1 MFSAACANAL
11 HRTFYSKY
19 IQKPTTTSLIV
30 LALNISWS
38 TWDAIISPSELI
50 ATKSGILFRFY
61 WIYCIKLHLQLSAVA
76 SGIQMDRLSP
86 STSPSSGGTTPKRR
100 ARLQRS
106 ERLHSD
112 SHTPYSSWEALV
124 RDSFG
129 HIVWP
134 IKITSWEL
142 VDGSDVVPTR

>member
-1 MFSAACANAL
+1 MAGFNA
-11 HRTFYSKY
+11 
-19 IQKPTTTSLIV
+19 V
-30 LALNISWS
+30 
-38 TWDAIISPSELI
+38 
-50 ATKSGILFRFY
+50 
-61 WIYCIKLHLQLSAVA
+61 
-76 SGIQMDRLSP
+76 MDHLSP
-86 STSPSSGGTTPKRR
+86 STSPSPGSGGTTPKRR

-129 HIVWP
+129 HIAWP

-142 VDGSDVVPTR
+142 FMDGSDVVPTRYVQYSFIFTS

>member
-1 MFSAACANAL
+1 
-11 HRTFYSKY
+11 
-19 IQKPTTTSLIV
+19 
-30 LALNISWS
+30 
-38 TWDAIISPSELI
+38 
-50 ATKSGILFRFY
+50 
-61 WIYCIKLHLQLSAVA
+61 
-76 SGIQMDRLSP
+76 MDRLSP

-129 HIVWP
+129 HIAWP

-142 VDGSDVVPTR
+142 VMDGGDVVPTRYVYDMFL